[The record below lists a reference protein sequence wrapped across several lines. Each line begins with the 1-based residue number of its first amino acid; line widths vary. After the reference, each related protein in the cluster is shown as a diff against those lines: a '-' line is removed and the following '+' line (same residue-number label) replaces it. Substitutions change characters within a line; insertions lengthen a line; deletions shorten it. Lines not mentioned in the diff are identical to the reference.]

1 MQRRFPRTLADARAY
16 PHGYAAVHRVRWH
29 IYRKEDAAYLPS
41 RSTSL
46 SQRNCPGRRG
56 RSPASSF
63 PREKQG
69 KGSKERGGGRARE
82 RKESGRRPYITAHE
96 KRPSTG
102 RLISEA
108 LPPAPFTG
116 STNPQ
121 PGHESRHS
129 AASFCFPPLSHPS
142 CPSQTYGY
150 GARR

>member
-1 MQRRFPRTLADARAY
+1 MPKKELRSQVPNFTGNTVNRSRVLYDEATMQRRFPRMLADARAY

-82 RKESGRRPYITAHE
+82 KEEWEKTVHYRTRKKTIYRTFNFRSPSASSIHGVYESTA
-96 KRPSTG
+96 R
-102 RLISEA
+102 A
-108 LPPAPFTG
+108 
-116 STNPQ
+116 
-121 PGHESRHS
+121 
-129 AASFCFPPLSHPS
+129 
-142 CPSQTYGY
+142 
-150 GARR
+150 